1 MYEFVWIEEENRDVE
16 GGEEENESQFI
27 RWRKGGLSSEDKKS
41 QRAGPGWQ
49 QLTIKSATSLVFL
62 WWADEM
68 IIIFF
73 GVKDEDL

>member
-1 MYEFVWIEEENRDVE
+1 MERKRRNHSSFS
-16 GGEEENESQFI
+16 GGRVGLPAKI
-27 RWRKGGLSSEDKKS
+27 RRVK
-41 QRAGPGWQ
+41 RAGPGRQ